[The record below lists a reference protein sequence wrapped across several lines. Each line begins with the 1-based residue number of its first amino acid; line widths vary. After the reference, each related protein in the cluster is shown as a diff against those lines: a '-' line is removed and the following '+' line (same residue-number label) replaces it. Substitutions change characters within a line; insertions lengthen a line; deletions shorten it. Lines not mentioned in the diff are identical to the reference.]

1 MPPTTFIKLL
11 SMSILKLES
20 NLLGMV
26 DRKARN
32 KLAEQIRH
40 LVAGLIT
47 NDDFEQEVLEVETD
61 DKGYWDTGAYFDD
74 IEYAFFMDG
83 GASLT
88 VYESGNY
95 RGNFGPYAASDR
107 QRVAVEGGVV
117 KYYRN
122 GVLLYTSTVAPQYPL
137 LVDTSLNTVWSPIS
151 YVVISTLPAPNT
163 VRYVL
168 QDIQG
173 STRVVMSGSAI
184 VARHDYLPFGEEI
197 GALTGMRTT
206 AQGFGAADKIRQR
219 YALTERDDSSGLD
232 HTSWR
237 KYESFAGRWTSPD
250 PYGGSMTIANP
261 QSFNR
266 YAYVQNDPVNF
277 VDPSGLLLEDPA
289 GMSRPQPLPSGPGF
303 MSPGIHTFTYYTQTS
318 SLIDGVRQFYPERG
332 PYYGTFV
339 VGGGGGSGGAE
350 FLPNGGSYGEGGEK
364 LIRSVL
370 DSLLQNERC
379 RRA

>member
-137 LVDTSLNTVWSPIS
+137 LVDTSLNTVNAWIS
-151 YVVISTLPAPNT
+151 NVVISGA
-163 VRYVL
+163 
-168 QDIQG
+168 
-173 STRVVMSGSAI
+173 SGS
-184 VARHDYLPFGEEI
+184 
-197 GALTGMRTT
+197 
-206 AQGFGAADKIRQR
+206 
-219 YALTERDDSSGLD
+219 
-232 HTSWR
+232 
-237 KYESFAGRWTSPD
+237 
-250 PYGGSMTIANP
+250 
-261 QSFNR
+261 
-266 YAYVQNDPVNF
+266 
-277 VDPSGLLLEDPA
+277 
-289 GMSRPQPLPSGPGF
+289 
-303 MSPGIHTFTYYTQTS
+303 
-318 SLIDGVRQFYPERG
+318 
-332 PYYGTFV
+332 
-339 VGGGGGSGGAE
+339 GGGSSGGTWTRGYVY
-350 FLPNGGSYGEGGEK
+350 LGGQ
-364 LIRSVL
+364 
-370 DSLLQNERC
+370 LL
-379 RRA
+379 A